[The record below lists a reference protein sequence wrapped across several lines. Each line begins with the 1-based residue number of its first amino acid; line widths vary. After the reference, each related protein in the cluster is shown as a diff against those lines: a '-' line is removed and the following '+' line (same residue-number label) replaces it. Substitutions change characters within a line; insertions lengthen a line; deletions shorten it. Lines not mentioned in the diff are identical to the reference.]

1 MACQAIRLDE
11 KSIKFYNLQM
21 TPADLGD
28 IRNITVSGRIAS
40 GSTTLAKNLSEILG
54 WRHIEGGDIF
64 WERVRTRLGLG
75 SKDTDKRP
83 DDEDKIF
90 DEELKKML
98 SDEKDLILETKLA
111 GFNAQGIPGLFKIL
125 VVCEDSAGED
135 HMDIRIDR
143 LINREQQ
150 SIESAKQEVIQREVN
165 DIEKW
170 RRIYANGDA
179 DWVYWDRKYYDF
191 VVNTYSHNAEESL
204 KLVLEKI
211 GYKKT

>member
-150 SIESAKQEVIQREVN
+150 SIDSAKQEVIQREVN

-179 DWVYWDRKYYDF
+179 NWVYWDRKYYDF